1 MHMADLFPPGS
12 VLWAIRDCDL
22 HPSHRLHPIPENRL
36 RLFEVLDGS
45 LSAIEQSVVLIVSS
59 YTLHLISSWHISLIL
74 RESFG
79 DLLANLLQRLSNSF
93 EIRQLGGHYVNSRAT
108 FD

>member
-1 MHMADLFPPGS
+1 MSTLPPPQVRVS
-12 VLWAIRDCDL
+12 V
-22 HPSHRLHPIPENRL
+22 HRAMSDHC
-36 RLFEVLDGS
+36 S
-45 LSAIEQSVVLIVSS
+45 LSAMEQSIVLIVSS

-79 DLLANLLQRLSNSF
+79 DLLANLLQRLSDSF
-93 EIRQLGGHYVNSRAT
+93 EIRQLGGHYVSSRAT